1 MENYLLNV
9 RWKIETC
16 NSGTDCWCRLI
27 VPETPEDDGDYVI
40 GDGSIGADVAE
51 HLVKLHNDKI
61 DALAKDKAKKAKDK
75 KDKDTLAK
83 REQECLLRQQ
93 TNLDLDEID
102 YIVDEE
108 LLKIFD
114 EEGYFSY
121 DEFPN
126 GLYESSAWYGLSD
139 DGFKKV
145 ITNLSKRLKIIIDKY
160 DNHDPIMELID
171 KCKEL
176 IEKCK
181 TQNTDGT
188 YKL

>member
-1 MENYLLNV
+1 MKNYLLNV

-27 VPETPEDDGDYVI
+27 VPETPEDVGDYVI

-51 HLVKLHNDKI
+51 HLVKLHNDSI
-61 DALAKDKAKKAKDK
+61 DALAKDKAKKAKAK
-75 KDKDTLAK
+75 KDKEDENQ
-83 REQECLLRQQ
+83 RQEAEKKRQQ
-93 TNLDLDEID
+93 TNLDLEEID
-102 YIVDEE
+102 YIVEEE
-108 LLKIFD
+108 LLTIFD
-114 EEGYFSY
+114 KEGYYSY

-126 GLYESSAWYGLSD
+126 GLGESSAWYGLSD

-145 ITNLSKRLKIIIDKY
+145 INNLSNRLKIIIDKY

-171 KCKEL
+171 KCKEI
-176 IEKCK
+176 IEKTK
-181 TQNTDGT
+181 IQNTDGT